1 MENLPEIELEL
12 VISPRQISFKEL
24 PELEIGLKIT
34 NHSRKYLPVN
44 LSGLSLFVNSVRSV
58 TWDLTMQNG
67 TLVNLQLAPGQ
78 SETLLWK
85 MGEALFE
92 STGKY
97 QLILSRGEIFIAKQI
112 VEITN
117 NHKK

>member
-1 MENLPEIELEL
+1 METLPEIEL
-12 VISPRQISFKEL
+12 VISPVQISLKEL

-34 NHSRKYLPVN
+34 NHSREYLPVN
-44 LSGLSLFVNSVRSV
+44 LSGLALFVNSVRSV

-67 TLVNLQLAPGQ
+67 TLVNLRLAPNR

-97 QLILSRGEIFIAKQI
+97 QLVLTDGAALLKKQVVVI
-112 VEITN
+112 SKDP
-117 NHKK
+117 KK

>member
-1 MENLPEIELEL
+1 METLPEIEL
-12 VISPRQISFKEL
+12 VISPVQISLKEL
-24 PELEIGLKIT
+24 PELEVGLKIT
-34 NHSRKYLPVN
+34 NHSREYLPVN

-67 TLVNLQLAPGQ
+67 TLVNLRLAPNR

-97 QLILSRGEIFIAKQI
+97 QLVLTDGAALLKKQVVVI
-112 VEITN
+112 SKDPE
-117 NHKK
+117 K

>member
-1 MENLPEIELEL
+1 MGNLPEIEIEL
-12 VISPRQISFKEL
+12 VISHVQIGLKEL

-34 NHSRKYLPVN
+34 NRSREYLPVN
-44 LSGLSLFVNSVRSV
+44 LSGLALFVNSVRSV

-67 TLVNLQLAPGQ
+67 TLVNLQLAPNK

-97 QLILSRGEIFIAKQI
+97 QLILSDGEIFIAKQI

-117 NHKK
+117 DLKK

>member
-1 MENLPEIELEL
+1 METLPEIEL
-12 VISPRQISFKEL
+12 VISPVQISLKEL
-24 PELEIGLKIT
+24 PELEVGLKIT
-34 NHSRKYLPVN
+34 NHSREYLPVN
-44 LSGLSLFVNSVRSV
+44 LSGLALFVNSVRSV

-67 TLVNLQLAPGQ
+67 TLVNLRLAPNR

-97 QLILSRGEIFIAKQI
+97 QLVLTDGAALLKKQVVVI
-112 VEITN
+112 SKDPE
-117 NHKK
+117 K